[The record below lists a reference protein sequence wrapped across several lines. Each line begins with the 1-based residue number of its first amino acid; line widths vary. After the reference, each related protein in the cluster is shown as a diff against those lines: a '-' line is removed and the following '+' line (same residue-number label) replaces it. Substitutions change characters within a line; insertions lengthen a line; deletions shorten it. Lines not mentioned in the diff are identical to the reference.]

1 MRAILLALA
10 LTLSLG
16 LLETRTLADEQA
28 AQAAPPDQ
36 SAQSGDTTNE
46 SARASEEAAPE
57 MEAGTYSVRL
67 RDLEQRINELKEQI
81 FRSKARLSLLAETVL
96 EGAVVGSQAVIVYE
110 DKMSPS
116 FRLVQ
121 LVVAL
126 DGAPLFSRADDEGG
140 IVEGGELQV
149 FHGAIVPGEHT
160 LTVSLEF
167 QGHGYG
173 MFTYLK
179 GYRFKVRSSYSF
191 TAPEGRA
198 ITVRVVGYEQ
208 GGPSTPLEE
217 RPALR
222 FVERLEDRVSDRGD
236 REAE

>member
-1 MRAILLALA
+1 MRAILVALA

-16 LLETRTLADEQA
+16 LLETRTLADDQA
-28 AQAAPPDQ
+28 A
-36 SAQSGDTTNE
+36 
-46 SARASEEAAPE
+46 EAAPVE
-57 MEAGTYSVRL
+57 SAQPELEEGAEESPPMEAGTYSVRL
-67 RDLEQRINELKEQI
+67 RDLEQRINDLKEQI

-140 IVEGGELQV
+140 IVEGDELQV

-208 GGPSTPLEE
+208 GGPTAPLEE

-222 FVERLEDRVSDRGD
+222 FVERVEDRVSDTGD
-236 REAE
+236 RKAE

>member
-1 MRAILLALA
+1 MRAILVALA

-16 LLETRTLADEQA
+16 LLETRTLADDQA
-28 AQAAPPDQ
+28 A
-36 SAQSGDTTNE
+36 
-46 SARASEEAAPE
+46 EAAPVE
-57 MEAGTYSVRL
+57 SAQPELEEHAKEAPPMEAGTYSVRL
-67 RDLEQRINELKEQI
+67 RDLEQRINDLKEQI

-140 IVEGGELQV
+140 IVEGDELQV

-208 GGPSTPLEE
+208 GGPTAPLEE

-222 FVERLEDRVSDRGD
+222 FVERVEDRVSDTGD
-236 REAE
+236 RKAE

>member
-1 MRAILLALA
+1 MRAILVALA

-16 LLETRTLADEQA
+16 LLETRTFADEQA
-28 AQAAPPDQ
+28 AGAAPP
-36 SAQSGDTTNE
+36 AE
-46 SARASEEAAPE
+46 SVEEEGSSEGTSHDAGAEPD

-140 IVEGGELQV
+140 IIEGDMLQV

-160 LTVSLEF
+160 LTVSVEL

-208 GGPSTPLEE
+208 GGPTAPLEE

-222 FVERLEDRVSDRGD
+222 FVERVEDRVSDLGD

>member
-16 LLETRTLADEQA
+16 LLETRTLAEEQVA
-28 AQAAPPDQ
+28 EATPASESDAGRSSAETGGAAP
-36 SAQSGDTTNE
+36 A
-46 SARASEEAAPE
+46 

-96 EGAVVGSQAVIVYE
+96 EGAVVGSQAVIAYE

-140 IVEGGELQV
+140 IVDGGTLQV

-191 TAPEGRA
+191 IAPEGRA

-208 GGPSTPLEE
+208 GGPSAPLEE

-222 FVERLEDRVSDRGD
+222 FVERVEDRVSELGD